1 MNTKIALKIILSVS
15 IIGVLFSGVL
25 SYKEFFEKQI
35 VSCPTV
41 GAPGTIW
48 GYPACVYGFIM
59 YAFIFFVA
67 IWGLRKK

>member
-1 MNTKIALKIILSVS
+1 MNKIIGLKIILGVS
-15 IIGVLFSGVL
+15 IIGILFSGVL

-35 VSCPTV
+35 VSCPTL
-41 GAPGTIW
+41 GATGTIL

-67 IWGLRKK
+67 IWGLKEK